1 MDNWRKSY
9 GKYGSRTSSAS
20 ITLGP
25 REASQALFNFDAKS
39 VQSFT
44 VYFPSLRY
52 NIKHHFQFISP
63 LVIVRKEYTHVRV
76 SSPVDARADEGH
88 ELMTPLVDHEPADL
102 ALVALLPEP
111 PETLEAGELSQSL
124 LWSQN

>member
-1 MDNWRKSY
+1 M
-9 GKYGSRTSSAS
+9 
-20 ITLGP
+20 
-25 REASQALFNFDAKS
+25 
-39 VQSFT
+39 QSFT

-76 SSPVDARADEGH
+76 SSPVDAGADEGH

-111 PETLEAGELSQSL
+111 PGNSGIL
-124 LWSQN
+124 LDFSFSTVF